1 MRTILLAW
9 FGDDRAIRLKTVVTL
24 MPVKKL
30 TSSGELSSIQNSCIS
45 NTLVGRKFSCS
56 SSSPASTAMR
66 PSTTVT
72 YSEQVYT

>member
-1 MRTILLAW
+1 MILLAW

-30 TSSGELSSIQNSCIS
+30 TSSGELSSIQNSGIS

-56 SSSPASTAMR
+56 SSIPASTSTR
-66 PSTTVT
+66 PSTTPE
-72 YSEQVYT
+72 YSEQMYT